1 MNEKGLPYKKDAG
14 FKVPENYFE
23 DFETRMM
30 AQLPAGEENSIL
42 SEKSSPFKVP
52 DGYFQ
57 QLESQLNEKLGIEDK
72 ETRVIPLFKR
82 KKLWSYVAGVAA
94 VLAVIFGSVV
104 FNRSQT
110 FDYNDLDILAV
121 ENYLLESFDYSSP
134 EETHLLKEGDFS
146 FATSPNASVDREA
159 LLEYLN
165 ENMEDPSLLLN
176 EE

>member
-1 MNEKGLPYKKDAG
+1 MNKKGLPYKKDSG
-14 FKVPENYFE
+14 FKVPENYFQ
-23 DFETRMM
+23 DFEARMM

-42 SEKSSPFKVP
+42 PEKSSPFKVP
-52 DGYFQ
+52 DSYFEQ
-57 QLESQLNEKLGIEDK
+57 FESRLAEKLEIKDK
-72 ETRVIPLFKR
+72 TPKVIPLFNR
-82 KKLWSYVAGVAA
+82 KHLSYIAGVAA
-94 VLAVIFGSVV
+94 VLAVIFSSVV

-110 FDYNDLDILAV
+110 FDYNELDVLAV
-121 ENYLLESFDYSSP
+121 ENYLLESFEDSNP